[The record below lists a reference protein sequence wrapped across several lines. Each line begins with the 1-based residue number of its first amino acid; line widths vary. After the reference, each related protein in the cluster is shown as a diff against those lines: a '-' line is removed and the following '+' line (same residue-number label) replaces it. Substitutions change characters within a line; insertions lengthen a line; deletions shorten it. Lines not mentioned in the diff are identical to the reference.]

1 MVYVLFDLLFGRA
14 VNLQT
19 CESGSLCFPAAPRPA
34 SPQTIQ
40 ADEGA
45 NATVW
50 CRFIRPEH
58 FAPTALHWTVNVT
71 KAVLFSRHG
80 GWIDPDAADAQYKL
94 RTSVN
99 WEDPAR
105 GTLLVN
111 ICNVTPSDSGS
122 YEGVVSGKLAGHDHP
137 LELHCSVEL
146 IVAPRDEQR
155 RTERKDSSTSPA
167 AGGGPGKDA
176 AEKRND
182 VQTIVLPCVLI
193 AAVAVTIMLVVAW
206 KRGVIRS
213 CKKEG
218 EPKTSEGDQ
227 QSAAEEGLVGSEV
240 ADGLLKGQSR
250 QNRPFCIPSQ
260 T

>member
-40 ADEGA
+40 AVSGE

-111 ICNVTPSDSGS
+111 ISNVTPSDSGS
-122 YEGVVSGKLAGHDHP
+122 YEGVVSGKLAGHDDP
-137 LELHCSVEL
+137 SELHCSVEL
-146 IVAPRDEQR
+146 IV
-155 RTERKDSSTSPA
+155 
-167 AGGGPGKDA
+167 DA

-227 QSAAEEGLVGSEV
+227 QRAPQKKAWW
-240 ADGLLKGQSR
+240 GQR
-250 QNRPFCIPSQ
+250 SQ
-260 T
+260 TVY

>member
-1 MVYVLFDLLFGRA
+1 MFYVLFYLLFGRA

-40 ADEGA
+40 AVSGE
-45 NATVW
+45 NATVR

-58 FAPTALHWTVNVT
+58 FAPTALHWTVNGT
-71 KAVLFSRHG
+71 KVVLFSRHG

-122 YEGVVSGKLAGHDHP
+122 YEGVVSGKLAGHDDP
-137 LELHCSVEL
+137 LELNCSVEL
-146 IVAPRDEQR
+146 IVGLFSVFLFKKNVKKE
-155 RTERKDSSTSPA
+155 RTVFPNETLSIETEEGRSQRKDSGAPAPPAEGGPA
-167 AGGGPGKDA
+167 ADVWKA
-176 AEKRND
+176 A
-182 VQTIVLPCVLI
+182 LGVLI
-193 AAVAVTIMLVVAW
+193 PAAFVAAVAVWILV
-206 KRGVIRS
+206 KRGVI
-213 CKKEG
+213 
-218 EPKTSEGDQ
+218 
-227 QSAAEEGLVGSEV
+227 
-240 ADGLLKGQSR
+240 
-250 QNRPFCIPSQ
+250 
-260 T
+260 

>member
-1 MVYVLFDLLFGRA
+1 MIEKILVLTLLHL
-14 VNLQT
+14 VV
-19 CESGSLCFPAAPRPA
+19 AAPRPA

-40 ADEGA
+40 AVSGE

-58 FAPTALHWTVNVT
+58 FAPTALHWTVNGT

-80 GWIDPDAADAQYKL
+80 WWIDPDAADAQYKL

-99 WEDPAR
+99 WEDLAR

-122 YEGVVSGKLAGHDHP
+122 YEGVVSGKLAGHDDP
-137 LELHCSVEL
+137 LELNCSVEL
-146 IVAPRDEQR
+146 IVAPRDEQT
-155 RTERKDSSTSPA
+155 RTKRKDSSTSPA
-167 AGGGPGKDA
+167 AGGDPDA

-182 VQTIVLPCVLI
+182 VQKIVLPCVLI
-193 AAVAVTIMLVVAW
+193 AAAVAVTIMLVVAW
-206 KRGVIRS
+206 KRGVIPC

-218 EPKTSEGDQ
+218 EPKTSGRSAERCRRRPGGVRGHRQ
-227 QSAAEEGLVGSEV
+227 Q
-240 ADGLLKGQSR
+240 
-250 QNRPFCIPSQ
+250 PSH
-260 T
+260 TVY

>member
-1 MVYVLFDLLFGRA
+1 MFYVLFDLLFGRA

-40 ADEGA
+40 AVSGQ

-50 CRFIRPEH
+50 CGFIRPEH
-58 FAPTALHWTVNVT
+58 FAPTALHWTVNGT
-71 KAVLFSRHG
+71 KDVLFSRHG

-122 YEGVVSGKLAGHDHP
+122 YEGVVSGKLAGHDDS
-137 LELHCSVEL
+137 LELNCSVEL
-146 IVAPRDEQR
+146 IVEEGRSR
-155 RTERKDSSTSPA
+155 RKDSGAPAPPAEGGPA
-167 AGGGPGKDA
+167 ADVWKA
-176 AEKRND
+176 A
-182 VQTIVLPCVLI
+182 LGVLI
-193 AAVAVTIMLVVAW
+193 PAAFVAAVAVGILV
-206 KRGVIRS
+206 KRGVIPS

-240 ADGLLKGQSR
+240 TDSNHVFKAALH
-250 QNRPFCIPSQ
+250 
-260 T
+260 